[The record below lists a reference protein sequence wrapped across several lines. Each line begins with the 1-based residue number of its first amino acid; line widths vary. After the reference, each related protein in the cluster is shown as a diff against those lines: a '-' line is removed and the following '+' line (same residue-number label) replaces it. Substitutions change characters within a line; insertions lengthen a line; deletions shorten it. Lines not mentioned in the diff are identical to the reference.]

1 MNRTECEAKI
11 LEKLEEIVEIYK
23 QYNPNGTYLTGALV
37 DNCISFWNRYY
48 DEDKDTPINIWK
60 RLDKEDNEDE

>member
-11 LEKLEEIVEIYK
+11 MEKLEEINEIYK
-23 QYNPNGTYLTGALV
+23 QYNPNGTYLTGAVV

-48 DEDKDTPINIWK
+48 NEDKDTPINIWK
-60 RLDKEDNEDE
+60 SLKKEDNKNE